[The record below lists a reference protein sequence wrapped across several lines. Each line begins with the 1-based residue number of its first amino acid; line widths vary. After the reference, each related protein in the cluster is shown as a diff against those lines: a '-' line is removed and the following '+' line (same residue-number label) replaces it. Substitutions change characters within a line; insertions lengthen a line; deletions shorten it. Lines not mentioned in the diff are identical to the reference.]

1 MKAILID
8 DELLALSYLELQLM
22 KMDNFSLEIIGKFTN
37 PYDAMAIVKH
47 TKVDIAFIDIELPE
61 INGIELAERLLEDH
75 PGLMV
80 VFVTAYQEYAVEA
93 FELNAMDYI
102 VKPVRFDR
110 LSKTMNRILSKNR
123 VSFNNPDPHP
133 HQPLRMTM
141 FRQVMIEEPQSPG
154 QFSLMQWRTSRAQE
168 LFLYLLQHRGQLVRK
183 SFIVDLLWSNIDL
196 NKAYSQLYTTIY
208 HIRKSLTPYEK
219 RFQIKSA
226 NEGYLLELDNIILDV
241 AVWDDSSQTIDISE
255 NLALYL
261 EKMSSYTGDYLQE
274 YDYWWAEGER
284 QRLKQLWLNTALRLG
299 QWYEDQ
305 QRFNDALTA
314 YLQIRHLYPM
324 EEKSSFALMKLYDK
338 MSEPQK
344 TLECYQELTTQL
356 KEEYDILPGNDI
368 QLWVKEWRKK
378 QLTLK
383 SAF

>member
-133 HQPLRMTM
+133 PLRMTM

-255 NLALYL
+255 NLELYL

-305 QRFNDALTA
+305 QRFNDALA
-314 YLQIRHLYPM
+314 SYLQIRHLYPM

-356 KEEYDILPGNDI
+356 KEEYDIPPGNDI
-368 QLWVKEWRKK
+368 QLWVKEWKKK
-378 QLTLK
+378 QLPLK
-383 SAF
+383 SAFL